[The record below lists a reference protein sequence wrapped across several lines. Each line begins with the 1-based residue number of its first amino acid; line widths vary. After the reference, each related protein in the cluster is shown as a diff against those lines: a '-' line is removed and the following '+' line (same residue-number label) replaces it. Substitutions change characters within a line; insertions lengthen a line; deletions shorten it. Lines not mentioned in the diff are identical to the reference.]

1 MLFGLHPVAIG
12 IIGTII
18 AILLAALALSFG
30 ARRQYKQLLDDIE
43 RQDNRTNGI
52 FEFRVNNKMVEDYKA
67 AIDSGVSEVNAGAI
81 VDKHLHGYLGRLLV
95 RERFVSKSIS
105 LMIVLGLVG
114 TFFGLT
120 LSIAELVGLLT
131 ETENAVVGDVGS
143 ITGGLLSAI
152 EGMSVAF
159 VTSLFGIAAS
169 IIVNIL
175 NVFIGIPEYREGYMM
190 AVEEYLDN
198 HLGRKGF
205 AGADTSG
212 FERTIGSLSEEMTTS
227 MQEITSALNYRL
239 TVVSNDIATAAEAI
253 DRAMDRFEGSLNTF
267 ADNTR
272 DFSEFN
278 HHLRSNIQR
287 MSLTFEDFTEDL
299 KADRSEETVETVRS
313 ERAE

>member
-198 HLGRKGF
+198 HLGRRGF

-299 KADRSEETVETVRS
+299 KSDRSEETVETVRS